1 MAIASRW
8 EPSSFGITRDEYRR
22 TFARHALGRV
32 LPRAARRWAHH
43 MSELAGP
50 DGSGTGG
57 GGWPHELDVEYTC
70 LGELGRGGM
79 AVVYRAREQSL
90 GRDVA
95 IKVVRPRFH
104 TDQESVARLAREA
117 RTVAQLEHPN
127 IVSLH
132 AVKRLDNGLA
142 LVMQLVPGMTLKAAL
157 ARGAMS
163 PNEAENV
170 LRDIARALAYAHRCG
185 VVHRDVKPENIFLD
199 EITGRALLSDF
210 GVARSIEE
218 NTELTATGTAIGTP
232 TYMSPEQ
239 IDGGHLDGRSDLYA
253 LGMVG
258 WEMLSGQRPWAGES
272 LYSVI
277 YRQKH
282 DPLPPLD
289 NIRPDVPP
297 KLQYLIEGLMHK
309 NPDRRW
315 SSSARFLTFLTNNEP
330 IPGLKEWQAGAK
342 KRRKTGSV
350 RALAS
355 ARAPSASPSSNPA
368 LSTVRFRR
376 DDTPNGTDVGGSP
389 DELQSIP
396 IDNAAETQRLTPSS
410 WGVPSYV
417 PLEQQEAAAPR
428 RGMLF
433 ALGSMLALV
442 VVVFVAVFARSRPER
457 PVAFSD
463 STRLSDAAGVEVPV
477 VVPTDSVAAAGAT
490 LYDSL
495 SVAAAEHAAL
505 QLRSPLNVD
514 SLRAL
519 AASELSGKPTPS
531 PIAPMRPPS
540 AAPAAATTSPLVP
553 TPGPVT
559 GAVSGAVPAEAP
571 GSVLGTRDAVLP
583 IVAVNFPLDR
593 GSIAAGGRHS
603 CILDEA
609 GKVLC
614 WGNNERGQ
622 LGDGTFDA
630 RAVPAAVTGD
640 FTLASISAG
649 VWHTCGV
656 SRDGDAFCWGSNDAG
671 QLGDGTTSPRAAPV
685 RVSGSATFRQVRAGS
700 SHSCAL
706 TRAGVVFCWGSN
718 AVGQLGDGS
727 RATRTTP
734 VAVSLGMA
742 VGAIAVGR
750 SHSCALTLDGTAW
763 CWGQN
768 DAGQLGDGST
778 AQRSIAVAV
787 ATDQRFV
794 SIATGNSHTCAVSTT
809 GSAWCWGRNNFGQL
823 GVSGEAFSAPQAVE
837 GGVPFATV
845 TAGQVHSC
853 ARARDGRAFCWGRN
867 TYGQLG
873 DGTTVD
879 RARPVAVRSGTA
891 FASLNASGA
900 HTCGITAG
908 GEGYCWGY
916 NIDGQLGDGDRENAN
931 APARVSGVSR

>member
-1 MAIASRW
+1 MT
-8 EPSSFGITRDEYRR
+8 EPVT
-22 TFARHALGRV
+22 L
-32 LPRAARRWAHH
+32 
-43 MSELAGP
+43 
-50 DGSGTGG
+50 DGSGASG
-57 GGWPHELDVEYTC
+57 GGWPHELDAEYAC
-70 LGELGRGGM
+70 RGELGRGGM
-79 AVVYRAREQSL
+79 AVVYRAREHSL

-218 NTELTATGTAIGTP
+218 NTDLTATGTAIGTP

-289 NIRPDVPP
+289 NIRSDVPP

-315 SSSARFLTFLTNNEP
+315 SSSARFLTFLTTNEP
-330 IPGLKEWQAGAK
+330 VPGLKEWQGGAK
-342 KRRKTGSV
+342 KRRKSG
-350 RALAS
+350 S
-355 ARAPSASPSSNPA
+355 ARVLAPARVPSASPSANAA

-376 DDTPNGTDVGGSP
+376 GDTPAGTEVGGSP
-389 DELQSIP
+389 DDRQSIP
-396 IDNAAETQRLTPSS
+396 IDNAAETQRLTPAS
-410 WGVPSYV
+410 WGVPSYSPV
-417 PLEQQEAAAPR
+417 EEQVVATPR
-428 RGMLF
+428 WRRVV
-433 ALGSMLALV
+433 ALGSTMALV
-442 VVVFVAVFARSRPER
+442 TIVLVAVLARARPER
-457 PVAFSD
+457 PMAFSD
-463 STRLSDAAGVEVPV
+463 STLLSDAAGVEVPV
-477 VVPTDSVAAAGAT
+477 VRPVDSLAAAPVVT
-490 LYDSL
+490 FDSL
-495 SVAAAEHAAL
+495 LVAPADSAAL
-505 QLRSPLNVD
+505 QLRSPSTVD

-519 AASELSGKPTPS
+519 ATSELAGKPTS
-531 PIAPMRPPS
+531 APIAPPRPPF
-540 AAPAAATTSPLVP
+540 AGPAAANASSIALRPIALRPIAVP
-553 TPGPVT
+553 GAGSGEVDGVVPRAVPGVVPGV
-559 GAVSGAVPAEAP
+559 VPGAVPGAVP
-571 GSVLGTRDAVLP
+571 GIGPGARGAAVP
-583 IVAVNFPLDR
+583 IEAVNFPADR
-593 GSIAAGGRHS
+593 GAIAAGGRHS
-603 CILDEA
+603 CILDDT

-622 LGDGTFDA
+622 LGDGTFEA
-630 RAVPAAVTGD
+630 RTVAGAITGD
-640 FTLASISAG
+640 VALTSISAG

-656 SRDGDAFCWGSNDAG
+656 SRDGDIYCWGSNDAG
-671 QLGDGTTSPRAAPV
+671 QLGDGTTSPRSAPV

-700 SHSCAL
+700 SHSCGI
-706 TRAGVVFCWGSN
+706 TRAGVVYCWGGN

-734 VAVSLGMA
+734 VAVSVGMA

-778 AQRSIAVAV
+778 TQRAAVVAV

-794 SIATGNSHTCAVSTT
+794 SIAAGSSHTCAVSTT
-809 GSAWCWGRNNFGQL
+809 GTAWCWGRNGFGQL
-823 GVSGEAFSAPQAVE
+823 GVSGDAFPTPQAVE
-837 GGVPFATV
+837 SSVSFSTV
-845 TAGQVHSC
+845 TAGQVHTC

-873 DGTTVD
+873 DGSTVD

-900 HTCGITAG
+900 HTCGITPG
-908 GEGYCWGY
+908 GEGFCWGY
-916 NIDGQLGDGDRENAN
+916 NIDGQLGDGDRENAS
-931 APARVSGVSR
+931 APSRVSGMTRPAPQ